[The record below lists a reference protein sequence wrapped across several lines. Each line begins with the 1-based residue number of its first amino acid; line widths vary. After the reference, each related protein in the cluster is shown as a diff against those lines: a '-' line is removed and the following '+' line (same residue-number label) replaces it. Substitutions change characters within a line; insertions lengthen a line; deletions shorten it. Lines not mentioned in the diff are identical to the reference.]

1 MMKLDDFYYLGKIT
15 KKFSFRGEV
24 IIFLDTD
31 SPEFYY
37 NIKKLFINLNN
48 VLTPF
53 EITSVRPNKTNRI
66 RVKIN
71 GIDTENDTE
80 KLINKEI
87 YLPKD
92 SLPKTDE
99 NSFYYHEI
107 IGYTVLDQNSKKVGN
122 IIGVNDQSPQHLF
135 QINTC
140 EKKTLI
146 PINDNLIIKVD
157 KKNKIIK
164 MDLPD
169 GILDI

>member
-1 MMKLDDFYYLGKIT
+1 MKLDDFYYVGKIT

-37 NIKKLFINLNN
+37 NIKKLYIKLND

-53 EITSVRPNKTNRI
+53 DISSVIPNKTNRI

-71 GIDTENDTE
+71 GIDTENDTK

-87 YLPKD
+87 YLPIE

-107 IGYTVLDQNSKKVGN
+107 IGYIILDR
-122 IIGVNDQSPQHLF
+122 
-135 QINTC
+135 
-140 EKKTLI
+140 
-146 PINDNLIIKVD
+146 IIKKLVILLESMINPLNIYFKLMLQG
-157 KKNKIIK
+157 KKF
-164 MDLPD
+164 
-169 GILDI
+169 